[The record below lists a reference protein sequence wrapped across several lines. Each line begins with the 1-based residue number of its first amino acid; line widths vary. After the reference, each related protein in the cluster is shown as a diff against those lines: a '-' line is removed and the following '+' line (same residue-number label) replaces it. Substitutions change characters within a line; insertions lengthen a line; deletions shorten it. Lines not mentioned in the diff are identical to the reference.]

1 MIREVS
7 ILNFDGKTIFHK
19 RYGQTN
25 VEDEVFREFIKSL
38 AILVPK
44 LGLDGSIEFM
54 NLKKT
59 RLYYSNSDGIVFTL
73 EADKRDA
80 IPEMKEKLQS
90 LKNSFLKTFQSELT
104 EWDGETLTTF
114 EKFEPIADEI
124 TLTYL
129 KIALIGYSGVGKT
142 TILKLLREEEL
153 PKEHIP
159 TIGVGIKG
167 VKGAKIGNTSLI
179 CWDLAGQE
187 RFELTWDKF
196 IRDASLIIIVTDSTL
211 ENVVKSRYFVRL
223 INEVEPEANIFSLAN
238 KQDLPNALP
247 PEKVAEI
254 LEIETHG
261 FVAIDPM
268 NRMKLYELIRK
279 YVMGM

>member
-7 ILNFDGKTIFHK
+7 ILNSNGEPLFTK
-19 RYGQTN
+19 RYGQSS
-25 VEDEVFREFIKSL
+25 VAAEVLSEFVSSL
-38 AILVPK
+38 ALLVPK
-44 LGLDGSIEFM
+44 LQLNGSIEFM
-54 NLKKT
+54 NLKNT
-59 RLYYSNSDGIVFTL
+59 RIYYSNSNGIVFTL
-73 EADKRDA
+73 EADKRDV
-80 IPEMKEKLQS
+80 ISEMKEKLQS
-90 LKNSFLKTFQSELT
+90 LKKSFLETFQNELSEWSA
-104 EWDGETLTTF
+104 EVSTF
-114 EKFEPIADEI
+114 QKFESVADEI

-153 PKEHIP
+153 PTEHIP

-187 RFELTWDKF
+187 RFELTWEKF
-196 IRDASLIIIVTDSTL
+196 IRDASLIIIVTESTL

-223 INEVEPEANIFSLAN
+223 IRDVEPEANIFCLAN
-238 KQDLPNALP
+238 KQDLPNALT
-247 PEKVAEI
+247 PEKVSQIMEAETYG
-254 LEIETHG
+254 L
-261 FVAIDPM
+261 VAIDPM

-279 YVMGM
+279 SVMGM

>member
-7 ILNFDGKTIFHK
+7 VLNSNGEPMFHK

-25 VEDEVFREFIKSL
+25 VSEDILDIFVSAL

-44 LGLDGSIEFM
+44 LELNGNIEFM

-59 RLYYSNSDGIVFTL
+59 RIYYSNSDGIVFTL
-73 EADKRDA
+73 EADKRDT

-90 LKNSFLKTFQSELT
+90 LKDSFLKNFQNDLPQWKGDRSP
-104 EWDGETLTTF
+104 F
-114 EKFEPIADEI
+114 QKFEPIVDDI

-142 TILKLLREEEL
+142 TILKLLREEEI

-196 IRDASLIIIVTDSTL
+196 IRDSSLIIIVTDSTL

-223 INEVEPEANIFSLAN
+223 IREVEPEANIFSIAN
-238 KQDLPNALP
+238 KQDVPNALP
-247 PEKVAEI
+247 PEKVSQI
-254 LEIETHG
+254 LEAETYG
-261 FVAIDPM
+261 LVAIDPM

-279 YVMGM
+279 AVMGM

>member
-7 ILNFDGKTIFHK
+7 ILDSNGKILFSK
-19 RYGQTN
+19 RYGQSSVSAEAFN
-25 VEDEVFREFIKSL
+25 EFVSAL
-38 AILVPK
+38 ALLVPK
-44 LGLDGSIEFM
+44 LQLNGDIEFM
-54 NLKKT
+54 NLKRT
-59 RLYYSNSDGIVFTL
+59 RLYYSNSDSIVFTL

-80 IPEMKEKLQS
+80 VPEIKEKLQT
-90 LKNSFLKTFQSELT
+90 LKNTFLKNFQNDLN
-104 EWDGETLTTF
+104 EWKEENSAKL
-114 EKFEPIADEI
+114 EPLVDEI
-124 TLTYL
+124 TMTYL
-129 KIALIGYSGVGKT
+129 KISLIGYSGVGKT

-167 VKGAKIGNTSLI
+167 VKGARIGNTSLI

-196 IRDASLIIIVTDSTL
+196 IRDSSLIIIVTDSTL

-223 INEVEPEANIFSLAN
+223 IKDVEPEANVFCISN
-238 KQDLPNALP
+238 KQDLPNALS
-247 PEKVAEI
+247 PEKVEQI
-254 LEIETHG
+254 MEIETHG
-261 FVAIDPM
+261 LVAIDPM
-268 NRMKLYELIRK
+268 NRVKLYELIRK

>member
-7 ILNFDGKTIFHK
+7 ILNSNGESMFSK
-19 RYGQTN
+19 RYGQSS
-25 VEDEVFREFIKSL
+25 VASEILSEFVSSL
-38 AILVPK
+38 ALLVPK
-44 LGLDGSIEFM
+44 LQLNGNIEFM
-54 NLKKT
+54 NLKNT
-59 RLYYSNSDGIVFTL
+59 RIYYSNIDGIVFTL
-73 EADKRDA
+73 EADKRDV
-80 IPEMKEKLQS
+80 ISEMKEKLQL
-90 LKNSFLKTFQSELT
+90 LKNSFLKTFQNEIYQ
-104 EWDGETLTTF
+104 WNGETSIF
-114 EKFEPIADEI
+114 DKFESIADEI

-142 TILKLLREEEL
+142 TLLKLLREEEI

-211 ENVVKSRYFVRL
+211 ENTVKSRYFVRL
-223 INEVEPEANIFSLAN
+223 IRDVEPEANILSLAN
-238 KQDLPNALP
+238 KQDLPNALT
-247 PEKVAEI
+247 PEKVSQI
-254 LEIETHG
+254 METETYG
-261 FVAIDPM
+261 LVAIDPM

-279 YVMGM
+279 SVMGM

>member
-7 ILNFDGKTIFHK
+7 ILNSNGEPMFSK
-19 RYGQTN
+19 RYGQSS
-25 VEDEVFREFIKSL
+25 VAAEVLSEFVSSL
-38 AILVPK
+38 ALLVPK
-44 LGLDGSIEFM
+44 LQLNGSIEFM
-54 NLKKT
+54 NLKST
-59 RLYYSNSDGIVFTL
+59 RIYYSNSDGIVFTL
-73 EADKRDA
+73 EADKRDV
-80 IPEMKEKLQS
+80 ISEMKEKLNS
-90 LKNSFLKTFQSELT
+90 LKISFLNTFRNEIS
-104 EWDGETLTTF
+104 EWDGEISIF
-114 EKFEPIADEI
+114 GKFEPLVDEI

-153 PKEHIP
+153 PKDHIP

-211 ENVVKSRYFVRL
+211 ENVVKSRYFIRL
-223 INEVEPEANIFSLAN
+223 IRDVEPEANIFSLAN
-238 KQDLPNALP
+238 KQDLPNALI
-247 PEKVAEI
+247 PEKVGQI
-254 LEIETHG
+254 METETYG
-261 FVAIDPM
+261 LVAIDPM

-279 YVMGM
+279 SVMGM

>member
-7 ILNFDGKTIFHK
+7 ILNSSGELMFRK

-25 VEDEVFREFIKSL
+25 VSSDLLSIFVSAL
-38 AILVPK
+38 AILVPN
-44 LGLDGSIEFM
+44 LGLNENIEFM
-54 NLKKT
+54 NLKNT
-59 RLYYSNSDGIVFTL
+59 RIYYSNSDGIVFTL
-73 EADKRDA
+73 EADKRDT
-80 IPEMKEKLQS
+80 IPEMKEKLHS
-90 LKNSFLKTFQSELT
+90 LRESFLKNLQREISE
-104 EWDGETLTTF
+104 WSGETSSF
-114 EKFEPIADEI
+114 QRFEPIVDDI

-142 TILKLLREEEL
+142 TILKLLRDEEI

-196 IRDASLIIIVTDSTL
+196 IRDSSLIIIVTDSTL

-223 INEVEPEANIFSLAN
+223 IREVEPEANILSIAN
-238 KQDLPNALP
+238 KQDLPNALV
-247 PEKVAEI
+247 PEKVSQI
-254 LEIETHG
+254 METETYG
-261 FVAIDPM
+261 LVAIDPM
-268 NRMKLYELIRK
+268 NRVKLYELIRRA
-279 YVMGM
+279 VMGM

>member
-7 ILNFDGKTIFHK
+7 ILNSNGEPMFRK

-25 VEDEVFREFIKSL
+25 VASEILSIFVSAL

-44 LGLDGSIEFM
+44 LGLNGNIEFM
-54 NLKKT
+54 NLKNT
-59 RLYYSNSDGIVFTL
+59 RIYYSNSDGIVFTL
-73 EADKRDA
+73 EADKRDT

-90 LKNSFLKTFQSELT
+90 LRESFLKGFQKEISE
-104 EWDGETLTTF
+104 WKGETSSF
-114 EKFEPIADEI
+114 QRFEPLVDDI

-142 TILKLLREEEL
+142 TILRLLREEEL
-153 PKEHIP
+153 PKDHIP

-196 IRDASLIIIVTDSTL
+196 IRDSSLIIIVTDSTL

-223 INEVEPEANIFSLAN
+223 IREAEPEANIFSIAN

-247 PEKVAEI
+247 PEKVSQI
-254 LEIETHG
+254 LEAETYG
-261 FVAIDPM
+261 LVAIDPM

-279 YVMGM
+279 AVMGM

>member
-7 ILNFDGKTIFHK
+7 ILTSSGEPIFRK
-19 RYGQTN
+19 RYGQTGVSSELLN
-25 VEDEVFREFIKSL
+25 IFVSAL

-44 LGLDGSIEFM
+44 LGLDGDIEFM
-54 NLKKT
+54 NLKST
-59 RLYYSNSDGIVFTL
+59 RIYYSNSDGIVFTL
-73 EADKRDA
+73 EADKRDT
-80 IPEMKEKLQS
+80 IPEMKEKLRA
-90 LKNSFLKTFQSELT
+90 LRDSFLKSFQREIA
-104 EWDGETLTTF
+104 EWNGETSIF
-114 EKFEPIADEI
+114 QRFEPIADEI

-153 PKEHIP
+153 PREHIP

-196 IRDASLIIIVTDSTL
+196 IRDSSLIIIVTDSTL

-223 INEVEPEANIFSLAN
+223 VKEVEPEANILSIAN

-247 PEKVAEI
+247 PEKVSQI
-254 LEIETHG
+254 LELETHG
-261 FVAIDPM
+261 LVAIDPM
-268 NRMKLYELIRK
+268 NRVKLYELIRK
-279 YVMGM
+279 AVMGM

>member
-7 ILNFDGKTIFHK
+7 ILNSNGDPMFHK

-25 VEDEVFREFIKSL
+25 IAADILTIFVSAL

-44 LGLDGSIEFM
+44 LGLNGNIEFM
-54 NLKKT
+54 NLKNT
-59 RLYYSNSDGIVFTL
+59 RIYYSNSDGIVFTL
-73 EADKRDA
+73 EADKRDT
-80 IPEMKEKLQS
+80 IQEMKEKLQS
-90 LKNSFLKTFQSELT
+90 LKDTFLKNFQKEIPQWKGDSSHFQ
-104 EWDGETLTTF
+104 TF
-114 EKFEPIADEI
+114 EPLVDDI
-124 TLTYL
+124 TITYL
-129 KIALIGYSGVGKT
+129 KISLIGYSGVGKT
-142 TILKLLREEEL
+142 TILKLLREEEI
-153 PKEHIP
+153 PKDHIP

-196 IRDASLIIIVTDSTL
+196 IRDSSLIIIVTDSTL

-223 INEVEPEANIFSLAN
+223 IREVEPEANILSIAN

-247 PEKVAEI
+247 PEKVSQI
-254 LEIETHG
+254 LEAETQG
-261 FVAIDPM
+261 IVAIDPM

-279 YVMGM
+279 AVMGM

>member
-7 ILNFDGKTIFHK
+7 ILNSDGKTIFHK

-25 VEDEVFREFIKSL
+25 VSDDVLSEFVTSL
-38 AILVPK
+38 AHLVPK
-44 LGLDGSIEFM
+44 LQLNGSIEFM
-54 NLKKT
+54 NLKNT
-59 RLYYSNSDGIVFTL
+59 RIYYCNSDGIVFTI
-73 EADKRDA
+73 EADKRDV
-80 IPEMKEKLQS
+80 ISEMKEKLQS
-90 LKNSFLKTFQSELT
+90 LKNNFLETFQNELSE
-104 EWDGETLTTF
+104 WNGEISTF
-114 EKFEPIADEI
+114 QQFEPVVDEI

-153 PKEHIP
+153 PMDHIP

-223 INEVEPEANIFSLAN
+223 IRDVEPEANIFSLAN
-238 KQDLPNALP
+238 KQDLPSALI
-247 PEKVAEI
+247 PEKVGQIMETD
-254 LEIETHG
+254 THG
-261 FVAIDPM
+261 LVAIDPM

>member
-7 ILNFDGKTIFHK
+7 ILNSNGEPLFTK
-19 RYGQTN
+19 RYGQSS
-25 VEDEVFREFIKSL
+25 VAAEVLSEFVSSL
-38 AILVPK
+38 ALLVPK
-44 LGLDGSIEFM
+44 LQLNGSIEFM
-54 NLKKT
+54 NLKNT
-59 RLYYSNSDGIVFTL
+59 RIYYSNSNGIVFTL
-73 EADKRDA
+73 EADKRDV
-80 IPEMKEKLQS
+80 ISEMKEKLQS
-90 LKNSFLKTFQSELT
+90 LKKSFLETFQNELSEWSA
-104 EWDGETLTTF
+104 EVSTF
-114 EKFEPIADEI
+114 QKFESVADEI

-187 RFELTWDKF
+187 RFELTWEKF
-196 IRDASLIIIVTDSTL
+196 IRDASLIIIVTESTL

-223 INEVEPEANIFSLAN
+223 IRDVEPEANIFCLAN
-238 KQDLPNALP
+238 KQDLPNALT
-247 PEKVAEI
+247 PEKVSQIMEAETYG
-254 LEIETHG
+254 L
-261 FVAIDPM
+261 VAIDPM

-279 YVMGM
+279 SVMGM

>member
-7 ILNFDGKTIFHK
+7 ILTSNGEPMFRK

-25 VEDEVFREFIKSL
+25 VSSEILSIFVSAL
-38 AILVPK
+38 AILVSK
-44 LGLDGSIEFM
+44 LELNGNIEFM
-54 NLKKT
+54 NLKNT
-59 RLYYSNSDGIVFTL
+59 RIYYSNSDGIVFTL
-73 EADKRDA
+73 EADKRDT
-80 IPEMKEKLQS
+80 IPEMMEKLKA
-90 LKNSFLKTFQSELT
+90 LRESFLKNFQKEIAEWKGENSTFQR
-104 EWDGETLTTF
+104 F
-114 EKFEPIADEI
+114 EAIVDDI

-142 TILKLLREEEL
+142 TILKLLREEEI
-153 PKEHIP
+153 PREHIP

-196 IRDASLIIIVTDSTL
+196 IRDSSLIIIVTDSTL

-223 INEVEPEANIFSLAN
+223 VREVEPEANILSIAN
-238 KQDLPNALP
+238 KQDLPDALP
-247 PEKVAEI
+247 PEKVSQI
-254 LEIETHG
+254 LELETYG
-261 FVAIDPM
+261 LVAIDPM
-268 NRMKLYELIRK
+268 NRVKLYELIRK
-279 YVMGM
+279 AVMGM